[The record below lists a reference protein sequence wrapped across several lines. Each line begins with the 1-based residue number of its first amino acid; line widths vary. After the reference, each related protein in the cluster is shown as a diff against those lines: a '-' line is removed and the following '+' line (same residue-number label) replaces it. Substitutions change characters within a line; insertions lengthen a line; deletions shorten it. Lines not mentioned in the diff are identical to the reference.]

1 MKKFTKLVSGV
12 ALGFILAACGNAADN
27 NVADTSTPATN
38 ETTAPE
44 QEVPVND
51 SEIVFVLFPNESGS
65 EFAGMHADLEDLIY
79 RATGRPGRVMTTTDY
94 TVTIQAIAE
103 GSADLAYLG
112 PIGYILASRQNSA
125 VRALMTSSGPSGT
138 LEDAVYYSFLAVR
151 EEDAHLWE
159 DGQGGF
165 DLSGLEGASMSFV
178 SPTSTSGFVV
188 PGSVMQNMFDSITD
202 YEMDLIEGGPFF
214 SEVLFGG
221 SHQGSAY
228 NLITGQTDVAAF
240 FNMESFFIHNDGPL
254 NQAGMV
260 YAVRD
265 DAAAPLEDHRGAL
278 MRIILSI
285 TVPNAPVIVNAEGN
299 GGLTEAEIEAIVE
312 LFLSEEV
319 TNNPN
324 FFSHPDDGVAS
335 LFTRTDGDERF
346 LRVDPS
352 FYDDLR

>member
-1 MKKFTKLVSGV
+1 MTFTKLRKYGFGLLAASG
-12 ALGFILAACGNAADN
+12 LFLAACGN
-27 NVADTSTPATN
+27 PATEAPTN
-38 ETTAPE
+38 NDNATTQQEAPT
-44 QEVPVND
+44 ND
-51 SEIVFVLFPNESGS
+51 NEIVFVLFPNESGS
-65 EFAGMHADLEDLIY
+65 EFAGMHADLEALIY
-79 RATGRPGRVMTTTDY
+79 QATGRPGRIMTTTDY

-103 GSADLAYLG
+103 GAADLAYLG
-112 PIGYILASRQNSA
+112 PIGYILASRQNPN
-125 VRALMTSSGPSGT
+125 VHALMTSSGPSGT

-159 DGQGGF
+159 NGQGGF
-165 DLSGLEGASMSFV
+165 DLSLLEGESMSFV
-178 SPTSTSGFVV
+178 APTSTSGFVV
-188 PGSVMQNMFDSITD
+188 PGSVMENMFDSISD
-202 YEMDLIEGGPFF
+202 FEMDLIEGGPFF

-228 NLITGQTDVAAF
+228 NLLTGQSNVAAF

-265 DAAAPLEDHRGAL
+265 DAAAPLEGLRGEL

-285 TVPNAPVIVNAEGN
+285 TVPNAPVIVNPEGQ
-299 GGLTEAEIEAIVE
+299 GGLTQTEIDAIVE
-312 LFLSEEV
+312 LFLSDEV
-319 TNNPN
+319 TNNTN

-335 LFTRTDGDERF
+335 LFTRTDGGDERF